1 MRILIPLLALS
12 AGCLP
17 PLANPPP
24 GTPASV
30 IEQCAADASAHN
42 LAEWGGGIGG
52 GLGLAGLGVGLAVDN
67 GHNGATVAAI
77 VTPAAIV
84 GAVEIALRNP
94 AVKGAPIL
102 VLRGYP
108 NGQWE
113 SSDEP
118 GTPAALVK
126 QAAQGVQYAATVPGA
141 GQWLGEW
148 RIPWAS
154 LGIDPAKHTKF
165 EFNLTALKKAGDGE
179 WVEWHGTGG
188 GTWEVGGGGVLEL
201 VK

>member
-1 MRILIPLLALS
+1 VRILIPLLALS

-84 GAVEIALRNP
+84 GAVGLASATIGGEVTTQKYVGDKCASVTGPLP
-94 AVKGAPIL
+94 PL
-102 VLRGYP
+102 VTR
-108 NGQWE
+108 
-113 SSDEP
+113 
-118 GTPAALVK
+118 
-126 QAAQGVQYAATVPGA
+126 
-141 GQWLGEW
+141 
-148 RIPWAS
+148 
-154 LGIDPAKHTKF
+154 
-165 EFNLTALKKAGDGE
+165 
-179 WVEWHGTGG
+179 
-188 GTWEVGGGGVLEL
+188 
-201 VK
+201 